1 MLSTLIWLPLVGAIV
16 VAVAPKSLSKL
27 LGMGVAAATLVV
39 GIVAAISYEVDGGM
53 QLEET
58 YEWIE
63 AFGVHYALGLD
74 GLNHP
79 ALPYEP
85 EPPATIFSF
94 SF

>member
-16 VAVAPKSLSKL
+16 VAVAPRSLSKL

-58 YEWIE
+58 YDLDR
-63 AFGVHYALGLD
+63 GVRRPLRAR
-74 GLNHP
+74 P
-79 ALPYEP
+79 RRPRAC
-85 EPPATIFSF
+85 
-94 SF
+94 